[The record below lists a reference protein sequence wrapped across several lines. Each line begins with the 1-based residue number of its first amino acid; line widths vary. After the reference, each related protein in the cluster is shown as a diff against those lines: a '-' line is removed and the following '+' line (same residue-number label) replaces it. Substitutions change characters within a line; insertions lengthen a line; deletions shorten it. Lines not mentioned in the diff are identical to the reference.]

1 MVLTPLPAR
10 ACHTAAL
17 TYDGRHASS
26 LCMSLRRRLGVFGVM
41 VELLDFSEFSPKLRL
56 KVLTSKTFWFT
67 METYPKRFG
76 LLALFLC
83 NITMEQMSCR

>member
-1 MVLTPLPAR
+1 PLPAR

-41 VELLDFSEFSPKLRL
+41 VELLDFSEFFA
-56 KVLTSKTFWFT
+56 KVEAQSIDIQNVLVYNGNASETFWTPCPF
-67 METYPKRFG
+67 PV
-76 LLALFLC
+76 
-83 NITMEQMSCR
+83 